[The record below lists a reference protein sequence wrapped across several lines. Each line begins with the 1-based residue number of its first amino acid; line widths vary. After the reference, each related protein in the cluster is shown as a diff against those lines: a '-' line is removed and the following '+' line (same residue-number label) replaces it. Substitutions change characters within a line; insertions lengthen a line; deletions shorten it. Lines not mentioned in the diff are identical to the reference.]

1 MLGSQ
6 TRTQWKSASRR
17 SPRRRMQLSVVA
29 TGAAI
34 ASLWL
39 IASADDG
46 AAARSVPVIP
56 SVAMLSDVPSHNR
69 VYRASMVPSPD
80 RIERNRPL
88 TWTVEVR
95 TAAGASVERAT
106 LSLESW
112 MPDDESARVARPRAT
127 EELGGG
133 RYRVG
138 GIRFD
143 HGGWWNV
150 RLQISAAGV
159 TDSLAFNLV
168 L

>member
-6 TRTQWKSASRR
+6 TQTQWKGASR
-17 SPRRRMQLSVVA
+17 SGTRRRMQLSVVA
-29 TGAAI
+29 AGVAI

-39 IASADDG
+39 VASADDG
-46 AAARSVPVIP
+46 AAARSVPVVP
-56 SVAMLSDVPSHNR
+56 SVAMLYHVQSHNR
-69 VYRASMVPSPD
+69 VYRASMVPLPGP
-80 RIERNRPL
+80 IERNRPL

-95 TAAGASVERAT
+95 TAAGASVQGAT
-106 LSLESW
+106 LALESW
-112 MPDDESARVARPRAT
+112 MPDDESVSVARPRAT
-127 EELGGG
+127 AELGGG
-133 RYRVG
+133 RYRVE

-143 HGGWWNV
+143 RRGWWNV